1 MRPRRIRSNIYLP
14 VVRFGVVSSD
24 WKFVLAATLLGY
36 AIPFWLDLKLWRV
49 PLELWTG
56 ILAAVLSIAF
66 FNFVRIGRR
75 PFWLQHHLR
84 AFTESPNKRRTLPR
98 DLLRRP
104 RTVVDET
111 RSLIVEPM
119 TIIGGILAATGAGF
133 GIGAGMR
140 LLPVGLRAGR
150 DLKQWRASTEA
161 KSHRAHR

>member
-36 AIPFWLDLKLWRV
+36 AMPFWLDLKLWRV

-56 ILAAVLSIAF
+56 IFAAVLSITF

-84 AFTESPNKRRTLPR
+84 AFTESPNTRRTLPR
-98 DLLRRP
+98 DLLQRP
-104 RTVVDET
+104 R
-111 RSLIVEPM
+111 RSWM
-119 TIIGGILAATGAGF
+119 
-133 GIGAGMR
+133 
-140 LLPVGLRAGR
+140 
-150 DLKQWRASTEA
+150 KQGV
-161 KSHRAHR
+161 

>member
-24 WKFVLAATLLGY
+24 WKFVLAATILGY
-36 AIPFWLDLKLWRV
+36 GIPFWLDLKLWRV

-98 DLLRRP
+98 DILLRP
-104 RTVVDET
+104 R
-111 RSLIVEPM
+111 RSWM
-119 TIIGGILAATGAGF
+119 KQGA
-133 GIGAGMR
+133 
-140 LLPVGLRAGR
+140 
-150 DLKQWRASTEA
+150 
-161 KSHRAHR
+161 

>member
-24 WKFVLAATLLGY
+24 WKFVLAVTLLGY
-36 AIPFWLDLKLWRV
+36 GVPFWLDLKMWRV

-75 PFWLQHHLR
+75 PFWLQHYLR
-84 AFTESPNKRRTLPR
+84 AFTESPINRRTLPL

-104 RTVVDET
+104 R
-111 RSLIVEPM
+111 RSW
-119 TIIGGILAATGAGF
+119 
-133 GIGAGMR
+133 MR
-140 LLPVGLRAGR
+140 QGV
-150 DLKQWRASTEA
+150 
-161 KSHRAHR
+161 